1 MMPTISVKLD
11 EGLLAQV
18 DLLSQKK
25 QLSRSECIRQAL
37 KTYITG
43 DQFQYERL
51 PPELK
56 EKIDFLFMLTLNG
69 SPHKDWE
76 LIQKE
81 VESLWTNMQSSNSL
95 ITAPPPL
102 AEPSDCPST

>member
-25 QLSRSECIRQAL
+25 QLTRSESIRRAL
-37 KTYITG
+37 TAYIT
-43 DQFQYERL
+43 DNQLQYKGL

-56 EKIDFLFMLTLNG
+56 EKMEFLFMLTLNG
-69 SPHKDWE
+69 TPDKDWE
-76 LIQKE
+76 LIQQE
-81 VESLWTNMQSSNSL
+81 VESLWTSMESSNLST
-95 ITAPPPL
+95 TASPAPTEL
-102 AEPSDCPST
+102 SDYPYT

>member
-1 MMPTISVKLD
+1 MPTISVKLD

-25 QLSRSECIRQAL
+25 QLSRSECNRQAR

-56 EKIDFLFMLTLNG
+56 AKIDFLFILTLNG
-69 SPHKDWE
+69 APDKDWE
-76 LIQKE
+76 LIQQE
-81 VESLWTNMQSSNSL
+81 VESLWTSMESSNLST
-95 ITAPPPL
+95 TASPAPTEL
-102 AEPSDCPST
+102 SDYPST

>member
-1 MMPTISVKLD
+1 MPTISVKLD

-69 SPHKDWE
+69 TPDKDWE
-76 LIQKE
+76 LIQQE
-81 VESLWTNMQSSNSL
+81 VESLWTSMESSNLST
-95 ITAPPPL
+95 TASPVPTEL
-102 AEPSDCPST
+102 SDYPST

>member
-1 MMPTISVKLD
+1 MPTISVKLD

-69 SPHKDWE
+69 TPDKDWE
-76 LIQKE
+76 LIQQE
-81 VESLWTNMQSSNSL
+81 VKSLWTSMESSNLST
-95 ITAPPPL
+95 TASPVPTEL
-102 AEPSDCPST
+102 SDYPST

>member
-1 MMPTISVKLD
+1 MPTISVKID

-69 SPHKDWE
+69 TPDKDWE
-76 LIQKE
+76 LIQQE
-81 VESLWTNMQSSNSL
+81 VESLWTSMESSNLST
-95 ITAPPPL
+95 TASPVPTEL
-102 AEPSDCPST
+102 SDYPST

>member
-1 MMPTISVKLD
+1 MPTISVKLD

-43 DQFQYERL
+43 DQFQYERSEGR
-51 PPELK
+51 PR
-56 EKIDFLFMLTLNG
+56 
-69 SPHKDWE
+69 
-76 LIQKE
+76 
-81 VESLWTNMQSSNSL
+81 
-95 ITAPPPL
+95 
-102 AEPSDCPST
+102 